1 MPPGAS
7 EPRAY
12 DEPGDALLELR
23 SMRGRLTL
31 ATVTLGSGVAML
43 DGTVVNIALRRIG
56 TDLDASLAQLQWIS
70 NGYLLSLASLIL
82 VGGALG
88 DRFGRRRTY
97 LVGVAGFALGSALC
111 AFAQSPVQ
119 LAGFRVIQ
127 GVAAA
132 LLTPGA
138 LALIQGSFRPE
149 DRPAAIGTWAG
160 VSGVAVAVG
169 PFLGGFLVEHA
180 GWRWIFAI
188 NLPLCALVLL
198 MGLHVPESKDR
209 TPVRSDAN
217 RHTGHFDVPGAV
229 ACVVALGVTTYLLT
243 AWRGLSGAVVVAG
256 SLLALGA
263 WAGFVLLERRPG
275 AMVPLAMFRSRVFSA
290 ANLMTLLVYGAL
302 GSVLF
307 FLVLQLQVTAG
318 YDAIAA
324 GAATLP
330 IPVVMLFLSSR
341 ASVLAARTGPRPP
354 MTVGP
359 LVCAVGAFLLA
370 SVDAQSSYWLDVFP
384 GITLFALGLAALVS
398 PLTVAV
404 LAAAPDRH
412 AGIASGI
419 NNAVARAGSLLAV
432 AALPAIVGL
441 AGAEYRDPTAL
452 TAGYR
457 NALLLSSG
465 MLTLGGMIS
474 WLGLREA
481 GRLSETPRT
490 STTRKDVS

>member
-1 MPPGAS
+1 V
-7 EPRAY
+7 Y
-12 DEPGDALLELR
+12 DEPDDGLLKLD
-23 SMRGRLTL
+23 STRGRLTL

-43 DGTVVNIALRRIG
+43 DGTVVNIALRKIG
-56 TDLDASLAQLQWIS
+56 TELGASLAELQWIS

-88 DRFGRRRTY
+88 DRLGRRRTY

-119 LAGFRVIQ
+119 LALFRVLQ

-138 LALIQGSFRPE
+138 LALIQGSFRRE

-160 VSGVAVAVG
+160 VSGVAVAIG

-188 NLPLCALVLL
+188 NLPLCVLVILI
-198 MGLHVPESKDR
+198 GLNVPESKDDS
-209 TPVRSDAN
+209 PVDSTAN
-217 RHTGHFDVPGAV
+217 ARTGHFDVPGAL
-229 ACVVALGVTTYLLT
+229 AGVVALGATTYLLT
-243 AWRGLSGAVVVAG
+243 SWRSLSGTVIAVGILVA
-256 SLLALGA
+256 LAA
-263 WAGFVLLERRPG
+263 WAAFIVLERRPG
-275 AMVPLAMFRSRVFSA
+275 AMAPLSMFRSRVFSA
-290 ANLMTLLVYGAL
+290 ANLMTFLVYGAL

-307 FLVLQLQVTAG
+307 FLVLQLQVTVG
-318 YDAIAA
+318 YDAVSA
-324 GAATLP
+324 GVATLP
-330 IPVVMLFLSSR
+330 IPIVMLFLSSR
-341 ASVLAARTGPRPP
+341 SSVLAARTGPRVP

-359 LVCAVGAFLLA
+359 LACALGAFLL
-370 SVDAQSSYWLDVFP
+370 SRVDAGSSYWVDVFP

-412 AGIASGI
+412 AGVASGI
-419 NNAVARAGSLLAV
+419 NNAVARAGTLLAV
-432 AALPAIVGL
+432 AALPALVGL

-457 NALLLSSG
+457 SALLLASG
-465 MLTLGGMIS
+465 MLALGGVIS
-474 WLGLREA
+474 WFGLHEA
-481 GRLSETPRT
+481 GRLSETPRAHT
-490 STTRKDVS
+490 KERDAA

>member
-1 MPPGAS
+1 MTAEPAS
-7 EPRAY
+7 R
-12 DEPGDALLELR
+12 LLQLR
-23 SMRGRLTL
+23 SKRGRITL

-56 TDLDASLAQLQWIS
+56 TDLDASLAELVWIS

-88 DRFGRRRTY
+88 DRFGRRRVY
-97 LVGVAGFALGSALC
+97 LLGVAGFALGSALC

-119 LAGFRVIQ
+119 LAAFRVLQ

-132 LLTPGA
+132 LLTPGG
-138 LALIQGSFRPE
+138 LALIQGSFRRE

-160 VSGVAVAVG
+160 VSGVAVAIG

-188 NLPLCALVLL
+188 NLPLCALVIL
-198 MGLHVPESKDR
+198 MGLRIPESRDDS
-209 TPVRSDAN
+209 PVTSNAN
-217 RHTGHFDVPGAV
+217 RHTGHFDVPGAL
-229 ACVVALGVTTYLLT
+229 AGVVALGATTYLLT
-243 AWRGLSGAVVVAG
+243 AWRTLPSGVIVAVTLVAVTAIAAFVV
-256 SLLALGA
+256 
-263 WAGFVLLERRPG
+263 LEHRPG
-275 AMVPLAMFRSRVFSA
+275 AMAPLSMFRSRVFSA

-302 GSVLF
+302 GAVLF

-324 GAATLP
+324 GMATLP

-341 ASVLAARTGPRPP
+341 SSVLAARTGPRLP

-359 LVCAVGAFLLA
+359 LVCALGALLLS
-370 SVDAQSSYWLDVFP
+370 SVDASSSYWIDVFP

-412 AGIASGI
+412 AGVASGI
-419 NNAVARAGSLLAV
+419 NNAIARAGTLLAV

-441 AGAEYRDPTAL
+441 AGADYRDPTAL

-465 MLTLGGMIS
+465 MLALGGVIS
-474 WLGLREA
+474 WLGLQEA
-481 GRLSETPRT
+481 GRLSESPKT
-490 STTRKDVS
+490 SKKERDVS